1 MIGGASAGGHS
12 AACVALQHAVSVTD
26 RGVGIP
32 PDEQGR
38 VFERFHQ
45 AQDSLTREA
54 EGAGLGLYIT
64 KRLVDAMG
72 GTIEL
77 RSQPGLGST
86 FTVDLPLQDP
96 SGLSLPEAEA
106 VRG

>member
-1 MIGGASAGGHS
+1 LNFGDGVVSMS
-12 AACVALQHAVSVTD
+12 VAD
-26 RGVGIP
+26 RGVGISP
-32 PDEQGR
+32 EEQVQ

-64 KRLVDAMG
+64 KRLVEAME

-77 RSQPGLGST
+77 RSTLGEGAT
-86 FTVDLPLQDP
+86 FTVRLPLVHADLHEIQEDVP
-96 SGLSLPEAEA
+96 QVIPAE
-106 VRG
+106 RG